1 MTAPEQRLWAHLR
14 DRRLGGYKF
23 VRQMPIGRY
32 VADFAC
38 RERRLIV
45 EVDGWQHAES
55 RGDRVRDEALRV
67 QGYRVLR
74 FWNDEVSREMENVLE
89 TILAALEGRLD

>member
-1 MTAPEQRLWAHLR
+1 M
-14 DRRLGGYKF
+14 GGYKF

-55 RGDRVRDEALRV
+55 RRDRVRDEVLRV

-74 FWNDEVSREMENVLE
+74 FCNDEASRETENVLE